1 MVIVIVGGKS
11 QSNFISTFMCRD
23 FLFWEGN
30 NKGGLG
36 LLMLWSLLFEGYI
49 FGMPKQ
55 RRYFFFYLTAYM
67 LFPHFLCCVINK

>member
-55 RRYFFFYLTAYM
+55 RRYFFLLNCLYAILSFSM
-67 LFPHFLCCVINK
+67 LCNK

>member
-1 MVIVIVGGKS
+1 MVVVIVGGKS

-49 FGMPKQ
+49 FGMPK
-55 RRYFFFYLTAYM
+55 
-67 LFPHFLCCVINK
+67 